1 MICDEETTELFS
13 PSSSSLK
20 KKLLYAVW
28 QTCTTKHACHARESK
43 SSLRLSV
50 TSSYLHDTVT
60 ASAQTLASS
69 RHHIYNNPWS
79 NFNVFFFV
87 WFPLKLQQ
95 LHSLELFC
103 KDNSC
108 SVTPFS
114 LKVPTNTCGDVE
126 KEEPTLQLEG

>member
-1 MICDEETTELFS
+1 MTLLRPQLRHWQVPGITSTT
-13 PSSSSLK
+13 
-20 KKLLYAVW
+20 
-28 QTCTTKHACHARESK
+28 
-43 SSLRLSV
+43 
-50 TSSYLHDTVT
+50 
-60 ASAQTLASS
+60 TLEAISMC
-69 RHHIYNNPWS
+69 
-79 NFNVFFFV
+79 FFFFV